1 MRPNVIGKPCEE
13 GGVTELED
21 VRVWNMFSLVGG
33 ARGLLYCRYRP
44 LLDGPLFGAFGSIG
58 MDGSLTPRAEMVGK
72 TLRWANAHPEIL
84 KSRPIRGDG
93 RLLFVPGA
101 QLFTYVQHLSTE
113 FYAESMRC
121 ADQALFNQN

>member
-58 MDGSLTPRAEMVGK
+58 MEGSGTPRAEMGGK
-72 TLRWANAHPEIL
+72 TLRWANAHPEIW
-84 KSRPIRGDG
+84 KTRPVRGELS
-93 RLLFVPGA
+93 LLFVPQA
-101 QLFTYVQHLSTE
+101 QLFNYVPQLSTD
-113 FYAESMRC
+113 FYADAMRGEY
-121 ADQALFNQN
+121 QAF